1 MLIHHG
7 VWEKRRSIFLTGE
20 DIAVDAILFGGFPS
34 TLAHNSGVRTE
45 IRQVAKMSA
54 FDIVKQ

>member
-7 VWEKRRSIFLTGE
+7 VWEKRRSIFLPDE

-34 TLAHNSGVRTE
+34 TLAHSSGVRTE

-54 FDIVKQ
+54 LGSAKE